1 MQAKISFEELAQNGA
16 RREAVP
22 HTYDGAR
29 RTLCASNR
37 MLKKD
42 IPGKNAWA
50 TLVLVAGFLLLLSAC
65 AKKQA
70 AEVESPAPVQ
80 VTSVTQATI
89 RRIVNGDGVL
99 YPQDQAN
106 VIPKITSPVQKFNV
120 RRGDHV
126 KQGQIVATLEDR
138 DLVAAVTE
146 SRGAVEQAE
155 SNLRATEGATIPEA
169 MVKAQTDLE
178 AARQSRDAA
187 KKVLDSREQLF
198 KQGALAGRQV
208 DESRVAYTQAVG
220 QYQAA
225 DEHLKTL
232 QSVSNQE
239 QIKGAAAQVLTAKA
253 HVQSQEAQV
262 GYSRVISPI
271 AGVVADRP
279 LNEGDIAAPGTPL
292 MTVMDISRVVARVN
306 IPQADASSVKV
317 GQAAI
322 ITQTDTAEPVEG
334 KVTVVSPA
342 ADANTTTV
350 QVWVQIEN
358 KGERLKPG
366 TSVHASIVTEE
377 YKAASVVPVAA
388 ILPGEEGGTAVLT
401 VDSNSI
407 AHQRAVKLGVRE
419 KNQVQILSGVTPGE
433 EVVVVGGLGVDDKA
447 KVKVVTTAVEE
458 SDDDEDQNGPEEPA
472 AKKPPAAPDQK
483 KNEAPKGK

>member
-1 MQAKISFEELAQNGA
+1 
-16 RREAVP
+16 
-22 HTYDGAR
+22 
-29 RTLCASNR
+29 
-37 MLKKD
+37 
-42 IPGKNAWA
+42 
-50 TLVLVAGFLLLLSAC
+50 
-65 AKKQA
+65 
-70 AEVESPAPVQ
+70 
-80 VTSVTQATI
+80 
-89 RRIVNGDGVL
+89 
-99 YPQDQAN
+99 
-106 VIPKITSPVQKFNV
+106 
-120 RRGDHV
+120 
-126 KQGQIVATLEDR
+126 
-138 DLVAAVTE
+138 
-146 SRGAVEQAE
+146 
-155 SNLRATEGATIPEA
+155 
-169 MVKAQTDLE
+169 VKAQTDLE
-178 AARQSRDAA
+178 AARQARDAA

-198 KQGALAGRQV
+198 KDGALAGRQV
-208 DESRVAYTQAVG
+208 DESRVAYTQALG

-225 DEHLKTL
+225 AEHLKTL
-232 QSVSNQE
+232 QSVANQE
-239 QIKGAAAQVLTAKA
+239 QIKGAAAQVQTAKA
-253 HVQSQEAQV
+253 HVESLETQV
-262 GYSRVISPI
+262 SYSRVVSPI

-306 IPQADASSVKV
+306 VPQADAPSVKV
-317 GQAAI
+317 GQPVI
-322 ITQTDTAEPVEG
+322 ITQTDSTEQVDG